1 MADLIIIDTLRKKVD
16 EVEAMNAEL
25 LEALAIIVDVLDEI
39 PEQTDNENILEIVE
53 FLEAVA
59 TGDYEELYEEE
70 IADDLEELDN
80 DDPFRYRSWL
90 RWIW

>member
-53 FLEAVA
+53 FLKAVA

>member
-1 MADLIIIDTLRKKVD
+1 MEMRSMADLIIIDTLRKKVD

-80 DDPFRYRSWL
+80 DDPFRYRS
-90 RWIW
+90 

>member
-80 DDPFRYRSWL
+80 DDPFRYRS
-90 RWIW
+90 

>member
-70 IADDLEELDN
+70 IMDDLEELDN
-80 DDPFRYRSWL
+80 DDPFRYRS
-90 RWIW
+90 